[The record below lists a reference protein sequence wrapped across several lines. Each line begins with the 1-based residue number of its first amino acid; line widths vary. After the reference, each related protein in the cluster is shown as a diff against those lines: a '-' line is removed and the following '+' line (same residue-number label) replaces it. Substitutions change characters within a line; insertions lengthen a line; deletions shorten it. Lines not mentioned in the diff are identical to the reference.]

1 MKVGNVAQ
9 IASAAIRAA
18 NGAFGTSIPVLS
30 GEQIGYLMNVGSYL
44 KTASGVGVNKIR
56 NTVDNF
62 RNRPQGTGLD
72 DSGSDNVKQ
81 EQKQKRKLWKE
92 QQRARLSKNNL
103 SEDIKT
109 KGQHSKSGINP
120 EKAGE
125 GSQSRTPRAIAA
137 RLRAFQEKERD
148 IKQKQGIDGQVQ
160 KIKNIKETTERLK
173 NIYRIINGASAASF
187 FGIIITF
194 FVMNLQLLVGNLLG
208 SKLVPKLSLFEIIII
223 VFLDLLL
230 LFIVIMLILLIYAMA
245 NPCEVVKV
253 MPMWKPAA
261 DILGATCDVVE
272 KVKNV
277 VK

>member
-1 MKVGNVAQ
+1 MNDE
-9 IASAAIRAA
+9 IRK
-18 NGAFGTSIPVLS
+18 G
-30 GEQIGYLMNVGSYL
+30 
-44 KTASGVGVNKIR
+44 
-56 NTVDNF
+56 
-62 RNRPQGTGLD
+62 
-72 DSGSDNVKQ
+72 KQ
-81 EQKQKRKLWKE
+81 ELEQKRKLWRE

-103 SEDIKT
+103 LDNIKT
-109 KGQHSKSGINP
+109 EDQQDESEMGSKKT
-120 EKAGE
+120 EE
-125 GSQSRTPRAIAA
+125 DSQSRTPRAIAG
-137 RLRAFQEKERD
+137 RLRAFQKKERD
-148 IKQKQGIDGQVQ
+148 IKQKQGIGGQVQ
-160 KIKNIKETTERLK
+160 KVKNIEETTKRLK
-173 NIYRIINGASAASF
+173 NIYRIVNGASAASF

-208 SKLVPKLSLFEIIII
+208 AKLVPKLSFFEIIII